1 VKIRYF
7 VDVST
12 LFEPHFT
19 GVSSVTAD
27 VVKWLIDRA
36 CLDLCFFRGDELIER
51 GAIDLILAARS
62 GLALRALDPR
72 QVISGMVG
80 ENLRA
85 EPERISVGIFC
96 NAKTLRSVFDFEVQ
110 II

>member
-1 VKIRYF
+1 MKIRYF

-62 GLALRALDPR
+62 GLALRALDP
-72 QVISGMVG
+72 VIAQAVEGVRRVDSGSMKRVALG
-80 ENLRA
+80 
-85 EPERISVGIFC
+85 G
-96 NAKTLRSVFDFEVQ
+96 Q
-110 II
+110 I